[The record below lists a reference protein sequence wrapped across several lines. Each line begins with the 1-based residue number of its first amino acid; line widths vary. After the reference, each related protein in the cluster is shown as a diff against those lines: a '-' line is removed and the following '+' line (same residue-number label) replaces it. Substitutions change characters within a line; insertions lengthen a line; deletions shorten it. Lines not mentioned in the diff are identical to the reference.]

1 MGLRPEQKRQL
12 LQERRRL
19 LETMG
24 GLLQERQMI
33 QALIKASLTAPLP
46 SGCTLSSKLLSPL
59 LCLLWSG
66 CQHTT
71 QQAPDNLYAY
81 ISMWGS

>member
-1 MGLRPEQKRQL
+1 MGLRPEQKSQL

-33 QALIKASLTAPLP
+33 QALIKASLAASAIWLHALIQAAQP
-46 SGCTLSSKLLSPL
+46 STVLALVLLSAHYSAGPTQSV
-59 LCLLWSG
+59 CLYL
-66 CQHTT
+66 HE
-71 QQAPDNLYAY
+71 
-81 ISMWGS
+81 GS